1 MRKLTTLMIPL
12 LFLAACAGPTAAPP
26 PTFTPMATP
35 TPLPPTATPSLTPQP
50 EEAASPT
57 PQPEEAPSPT
67 APVEGPRI
75 VTFQSEDG
83 ISLSGTLY
91 GSGEVGVVLSH
102 MFPTDQTSWADI
114 AQKMADLGY
123 LVLTYDF
130 RGYGHS
136 GGQVQID
143 QIDKDLRA
151 AVAFIRQQG
160 AGKMVLVGASMGG
173 TVTVKVAAADPD
185 FAAIVVW
192 SSPLAFRGLTAELSE
207 AAALTMPALFL
218 GAEADPATTDTQRM
232 SEAAPNAE
240 LFIYTGDGHGT
251 FALEMAQGP
260 EVEAKILGFI
270 QENAQ
275 P

>member
-1 MRKLTTLMIPL
+1 MKKLIAFLIL
-12 LFLAACAGPTAAPP
+12 LFLAACAGPTAAP
-26 PTFTPMATP
+26 TPSSTPVATL
-35 TPLPPTATPSLTPQP
+35 TLVPPTATPH
-50 EEAASPT
+50 PT
-57 PQPEEAPSPT
+57 PQLEETPSPT
-67 APVEGPRI
+67 TPVEGPRM

-83 ISLSGTLY
+83 ITLSGTLY
-91 GSGEVGVVLSH
+91 GSGQVGVVLSH
-102 MFPTDQTSWADI
+102 MFPTDQTSWADM

-151 AVAFIRQQG
+151 AVAFIRHQG
-160 AGKMVLVGASMGG
+160 VEKVVLVGASMGG
-173 TVTVKVAAADPD
+173 TATVKIAVEDSGI
-185 FAAIVVW
+185 AAIVVW

-218 GAEADPATTDTQRM
+218 GAEADPATADTQRM

-240 LFIYTGDGHGT
+240 LFIYSGDGHGT
-251 FALEMAQGP
+251 FTLEMAQGP

-270 QENAQ
+270 QENAR